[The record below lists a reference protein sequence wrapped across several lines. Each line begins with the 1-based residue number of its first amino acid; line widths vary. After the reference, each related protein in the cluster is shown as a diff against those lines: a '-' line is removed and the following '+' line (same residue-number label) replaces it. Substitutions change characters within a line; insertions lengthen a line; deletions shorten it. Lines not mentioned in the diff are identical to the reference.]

1 LGFPSLVFVEKRR
14 SQIRGN
20 REFAGGGDQFLVSQ
34 PIERNLHR
42 IASRALRNTVADGTP
57 GSPSTSI

>member
-1 LGFPSLVFVEKRR
+1 MADVFVF
-14 SQIRGN
+14 G
-20 REFAGGGDQFLVSQ
+20 AQ

-42 IASRALRNTVADGTP
+42 IASRALRNTVADGTL